1 MTLEVRLAQLAAAI
15 GADIKSI
22 IENAGDLSQLSTT
35 DRTSLVAAINE
46 IRAAQANATGIDDD
60 NMSST
65 STYSSERITTL
76 INSSIQAIIGASPGA
91 LDTLQE
97 LAAALGND
105 ENFAANL
112 VVTLSEKVG
121 VNAQTFTAPQQAQ
134 ARTNIGAAS
143 SADLTALTNAVGDT
157 EVDLV
162 ALYTAAKT
170 T

>member
-1 MTLEVRLAQLAAAI
+1 MTLEVRLGQLAAAI

-35 DRTSLVAAINE
+35 DKTSLVAAINE

-121 VNAQTFTAPQQAQ
+121 VTAQSFTAPQQAQ
-134 ARTNIGAAS
+134 ARSNIGAAS
-143 SADLTALTNAVGDT
+143 SSDLTALATAVGDT
-157 EVDLV
+157 EIDLV

-170 T
+170 